1 MPLTRMKKVNVYN
14 AVTITPSMKQGSSIN
29 PSTKKPSTKSRRG
42 APKKKAGLSAQ
53 EIKRRKSKKSALE
66 TVYKEE
72 VKEMFLKW
80 FKKEKAVAGHVMTKT
95 DVLKNIIKNIDKKQD
110 DVLEAAMND
119 LKTGG
124 FLETQEDGFT
134 LVLTEK
140 GAKSL

>member
-1 MPLTRMKKVNVYN
+1 
-14 AVTITPSMKQGSSIN
+14 
-29 PSTKKPSTKSRRG
+29 
-42 APKKKAGLSAQ
+42 
-53 EIKRRKSKKSALE
+53 
-66 TVYKEE
+66 
-72 VKEMFLKW
+72 MFMKW
-80 FKKEKAVAGHVMTKT
+80 FKSQKAVAGHVMTKT

-124 FLETQEDGFT
+124 FLETLEDGFT

>member
-1 MPLTRMKKVNVYN
+1 M
-14 AVTITPSMKQGSSIN
+14 
-29 PSTKKPSTKSRRG
+29 KPSNNKPKTQSRRG
-42 APKKKAGLSAQ
+42 APKKRTGLSAQ

-72 VKEMFLKW
+72 VKEMFILW
-80 FKKEKAVAGHVMTKT
+80 FKKQKAVAGHVMTKT

-124 FLETQEDGFT
+124 FIETQEDGFS
-134 LVLTEK
+134 LKLTQK
-140 GAKSL
+140 GADSL

>member
-1 MPLTRMKKVNVYN
+1 MRLL
-14 AVTITPSMKQGSSIN
+14 KQGLYI
-29 PSTKKPSTKSRRG
+29 KPSTNKPSSKNRRS
-42 APKKKAGLSAQ
+42 APKKKTGLSAQ

-72 VKEMFLKW
+72 VKEMFMLW
-80 FKKEKAVAGHVMTKT
+80 FKKQKAVAGHVMTKT
-95 DVLKNIIKNIDKKQD
+95 DVLKNIIKNLDKKQD

-124 FLETQEDGFT
+124 YLQTQEDGFS

-140 GAKSL
+140 GEKSL

>member
-1 MPLTRMKKVNVYN
+1 MRLL
-14 AVTITPSMKQGSSIN
+14 KQGLFI
-29 PSTKKPSTKSRRG
+29 KPSTNKPKTQNRRG

-72 VKEMFLKW
+72 VKEMFMLW
-80 FKKEKAVAGHVMTKT
+80 FKKQKAVAGHVMTKT

-124 FLETQEDGFT
+124 FLETQEDGFS
-134 LVLTEK
+134 LMLTEK
-140 GAKSL
+140 GADSL

>member
-1 MPLTRMKKVNVYN
+1 MRSL
-14 AVTITPSMKQGSSIN
+14 KQGSSIK
-29 PSTKKPSTKSRRG
+29 PSTSKPSTKSRRG
-42 APKKKAGLSAQ
+42 EPKKKAGLSAQ

-72 VKEMFLKW
+72 VKEMFMKW
-80 FKKEKAVAGHVMTKT
+80 FKNQKAVAGHVMTKT

-124 FLETQEDGFT
+124 FFETLEDGYS
-134 LVLTEK
+134 LMLTQK
-140 GAKSL
+140 GADSL